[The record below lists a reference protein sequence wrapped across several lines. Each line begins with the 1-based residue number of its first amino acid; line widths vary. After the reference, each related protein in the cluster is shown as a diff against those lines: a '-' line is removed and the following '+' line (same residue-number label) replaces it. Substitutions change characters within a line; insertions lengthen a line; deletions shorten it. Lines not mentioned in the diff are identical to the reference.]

1 MQVGIGEATIESILQ
16 SLQIT
21 NYKLQITNLPARAG
35 IGWNDFLRIFQPLQD
50 AVDVSIGDKIRII
63 LEGKYAEYLEN
74 EYPDYRERLQDL
86 EQLAKF
92 ADNAEDL
99 DQFLAESSLQ
109 EGFRGIGVG
118 VDVGVETRHA
128 SSLPTGEKIILST
141 IHQAKGLEWQAVFII
156 NVSNGQFPND
166 RATREDNGIEEER
179 RLFYVAVTRA
189 KKHLQISYLLSGGF
203 GGSIGG
209 PSLFVNEINKNL
221 VDADLRGAVFNRD
234 ETEDIIYVD
243 EEKPKKF
250 FRPGSFLRSVEE
262 L

>member
-1 MQVGIGEATIESILQ
+1 M
-16 SLQIT
+16 
-21 NYKLQITNLPARAG
+21 
-35 IGWNDFLRIFQPLQD
+35 
-50 AVDVSIGDKIRII
+50 II
-63 LEGKYAEYLEN
+63 EGKYAEYLEN

-92 ADNAEDL
+92 ADQAEDL

-118 VDVGVETRHA
+118 VQTRHA
-128 SSLPTGEKIILST
+128 SSVQDDGKIILST

-166 RATREDNGIEEER
+166 RAAREDNGIEEER

-189 KKHLQISYLLSGGF
+189 KRHLQISYLLSGGF
-203 GGSIGG
+203 GDSMGG

-221 VDADLRGAVFNRD
+221 IDADLRGAVFNPPKAD
-234 ETEDIIYVD
+234 ETEEIIYVD
-243 EEKPKKF
+243 EEKPKRQFK
-250 FRPGSFLRSVEE
+250 PGSFLRDVDE